1 MTTPIDAMQAL
12 RQQYRQ
18 TLAGRITA
26 LKQQYEKIM
35 LTDCSVEEAQI
46 LHHQL
51 HSLTGSAGTFGLLS
65 ISSAARRLEQQVKSI
80 IEMPSALDD
89 EGWRQLAEGLAQLEQ
104 RVNEQLHQRD
114 ADSDVPMPEQ
124 QTDSNPQPMIYV
136 IEDDPKQAEHTA
148 LVLRDEGFQVSL
160 FSDAHSFRAAC
171 ALGACPDAIILDLIL
186 PEGENAGLELLAE
199 IKDWEGCSPPVICA
213 SVRDDYDARLS
224 AFRAG
229 ANRYMLKPF
238 ESSSLIGMLNVFTG
252 RQARQPYR
260 VMMVDDC
267 SILLEA
273 QSWVLQSAGIEVM
286 AFSEPSE
293 ILTAMDDFRP
303 DVLILDVYMPKINGP
318 DLAAII
324 RERDDYLTLPILF
337 LSGETDL
344 NQQMNALSH
353 GGDDFLVKPVQPELL
368 ISAVKA
374 RAKRA
379 RQILALQNRL
389 HNSLYEREREHQ
401 ALNQH
406 AIVSVADRDGNI
418 ISVNDKFC
426 EISAYQRREL
436 IGKNHRIVKSKRHNA
451 AFFQELWGTIANGD
465 VWQGEICN
473 LNKHGEEYWTKSTI
487 TPFINESGQVY
498 QYVSIRTDITQVK
511 RLELEQKARLFEQ
524 AERVKEWRC
533 LNRIMELLTDDSLED
548 HELLNLIVNSIPA
561 GWRHPEDTCALINLN
576 GVNYATP
583 GFVETQWCQYSA
595 IELEQL
601 KGQLIVCRIQPDPAE
616 MHDAYG
622 ILLDEEQRLLD
633 SIGLQIGLAFQR
645 REAKRAMQI
654 ARQEAER
661 ANRAKSDFLASMS
674 HELRTPLNSIIG
686 FSQLLELSDLSD
698 KQKKQL
704 QTIGASG
711 KLLLS
716 LINDVLEFAKLESG
730 KLALNIE
737 TIEARPIIE
746 QVIALSESNA
756 YANNIK
762 INLSPDTH
770 KWQIKADP
778 LRFKQVLL
786 NLTSNG
792 IKYNRPNGKLD
803 VNWYKLEQD
812 NQAWWEIQVKD
823 TGLGIAEQDL
833 ARLFI
838 PFDRLGHEASTI
850 EGTGI
855 GLSITQDLVEQMGG
869 QITVESEVNVGTTF
883 KVRFPLDEQAVEQP
897 DNQAIS
903 ETAVTQHR
911 GSNKGSKQQT
921 SEQQGLLKVLY
932 VEDNP
937 VNMKLMVAI
946 VQRVACVEIRIAP
959 SAENGL
965 QQAQAWLPS
974 VILLDINLPGMN
986 GDEAIAHFRAIPG
999 YTQCQPTI
1007 YAVTA
1012 NVLEEQVAHYNEC
1025 GFDDIIAKPFDI
1037 AQIIQ
1042 RLEAMRN
1049 NQT

>member
-1 MTTPIDAMQAL
+1 MTTPTEAMQAL
-12 RQQYRQ
+12 RQAYRQ

-26 LKQQYEKIM
+26 LKQQYEKSM
-35 LTDCSVEEAQI
+35 LADGSIEEVKI

-65 ISSAARRLEQQVKSI
+65 ISSAARKLEQQVKSI
-80 IEMPSALDD
+80 IDTPLDLAD

-104 RVNEQLHQRD
+104 RINEQLGQRD
-114 ADSDVPMPEQ
+114 ADSEVPMPAP
-124 QTDSNPQPMIYV
+124 QTDSNRQPMIYV

-148 LVLRDEGFQVSL
+148 LVLREEGFQVSL
-160 FSDAHSFRAAC
+160 FSDAHSFRAAR
-171 ALGACPDAIILDLIL
+171 ALGACPDAILLDLIL
-186 PEGENAGLELLAE
+186 PEGESAGLELLAE
-199 IKDWEGCSPPVICA
+199 IKAWEGCSPPVICT

-238 ESSSLIGMLNVFTG
+238 EPSSLMDMLNALTG
-252 RQARQPYR
+252 RQAKQPYR

-286 AFSEPSE
+286 ALSEPSE

-337 LSGETDL
+337 LSAETDL

-353 GGDDFLVKPVQPELL
+353 GGDDFLVKPVQPDLL
-368 ISAVKA
+368 VSAVKA

-379 RQILALQNRL
+379 RQVLALQNRL

-406 AIVSVADRDGNI
+406 AIVSVGDRAGNI
-418 ISVNDKFC
+418 IAVNDKFC
-426 EISAYQRREL
+426 DISGYQRSEL

-451 AFFQELWGTIANGD
+451 AFFEELWHTIANGD

-473 LNKHGEEYWTKSTI
+473 LTKQGEEYWVKSTI

-511 RLELEQKARLFEQ
+511 RLELEQQARLFEQ

-533 LNRIMELLTDDSLED
+533 LNRIMQLLTDDSLED
-548 HELLNLIVNSIPA
+548 HELLNLVVNSIPA
-561 GWRHPEDTCALINLN
+561 GWRYPEDTCALIDLN

-583 GFVETQWCQYSA
+583 GFVETQWCQYCS

-616 MHDAYG
+616 MNDAYG

-633 SIGLQIGLAFQR
+633 SIGLQIGQAFQR

-704 QTIGASG
+704 HTIGASG
-711 KLLLS
+711 KHLLS

-737 TIEARPIIE
+737 TVDVRPIIE
-746 QVIALSESNA
+746 QVIALSESHA

-786 NLTSNG
+786 NLTSNA

-803 VNWYKLEQD
+803 INWHKLEQD
-812 NQAWWEIQVKD
+812 NQAWWELQVKD

-833 ARLFI
+833 PGLFE
-838 PFDRLGHEASTI
+838 PFNRLGHEGSTI

-869 QITVESEVNVGTTF
+869 QITVESEVNVGTIF
-883 KVRFPLDEQAVEQP
+883 KVCFPLDQQATNSASS
-897 DNQAIS
+897 DSAASTQADADAGAQNAS
-903 ETAVTQHR
+903 LAAST
-911 GSNKGSKQQT
+911 
-921 SEQQGLLKVLY
+921 LKVLY

-937 VNMKLMVAI
+937 ANMKLMA
-946 VQRVACVEIRIAP
+946 EIAQLMEGIELRIAP

-986 GDEAIAHFRAIPG
+986 GDEAIAHFRAIPS
-999 YTQCQPTI
+999 YTPCQPTI

-1012 NVLEEQVAHYNEC
+1012 NVLEDQVKHYRDC

-1037 AQIIQ
+1037 AQIMQ
-1042 RLEAMRN
+1042 RIEALKESA
-1049 NQT
+1049 